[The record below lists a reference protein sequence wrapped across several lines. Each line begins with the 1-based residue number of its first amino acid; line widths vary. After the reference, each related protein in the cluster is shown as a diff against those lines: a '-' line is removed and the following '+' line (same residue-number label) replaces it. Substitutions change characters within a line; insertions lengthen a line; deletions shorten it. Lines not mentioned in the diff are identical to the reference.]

1 MHSEDQR
8 PNDLIYGLDDR
19 PRPLPAFLAAL
30 QHVLASF
37 VGIVT
42 PPLVIG
48 SLLGLGEHLPYL
60 ISMALMVSGAGTLIQ
75 ARRPFGIG
83 AGMICL
89 QGTSFAFLGA
99 VLAAGMLVKQRGGG
113 PEEILAMIF
122 GVCFFGAF
130 VQIVLSRFLGHLRR
144 VITPLVTGIVITL
157 IGVSLIKVGITDLGG
172 GAGAT
177 DFGAPAN
184 LALGALVLLS
194 IVLLNRSRLPWL
206 RLAAIV
212 IGLALGTL
220 AAWATGLFVPRA
232 LPELPLVSLPQPFRF
247 GFAFDWMAFLPVA
260 LIYLISSIETV
271 GDLTA
276 NCMLSRQPLEGPAYL
291 QRLRGGVLGDG
302 VSCLLAATFS
312 AFPNTTF
319 AQNNGVIQLT
329 GVASRHVGIYIG
341 GVLLALG
348 LFPWVGAILQQ
359 IPAGARWRHP
369 GDVRQRRRRRHPH
382 SRPDRNGPPQRAD
395 HRRLVRRR
403 PRRGRAA
410 DPARPDAG
418 GGEDPVRLGDHQRR
432 HHRHPAQPAAA
443 RGARCRS
450 GASQREGRRPGALAQ
465 AAGLIRAFANFSA
478 PGLCPAAGLGYQRGD
493 HADGNLRMT
502 LTVPA
507 HDPAAR
513 DKPAGRIRQK
523 NEEAILA
530 AAEEEFARHGFK
542 GTSMNTI
549 AQNVGLPKA
558 NLHYYF
564 GNKLGLYTAVL
575 SNILEL
581 WDSTFN
587 TLGVDDDPAEALAR
601 YIRAKMEFSR
611 RYPLASR
618 IFAMEIISGGEC
630 LTAHFNQDYRSWFRG
645 RAAVF
650 EAWIAA
656 GRMDPVDPV
665 HLIFLLWGSTQ
676 HYADFASQIGLV
688 TGRKRMSRQDFAAA
702 ADNLVR
708 IILKGCGLT
717 PPAA

>member
-329 GVASRHVGIYIG
+329 GVASRYVGLWIAAMLVLLGLFPSVAGVIQAVPEPVLG
-341 GVLLALG
+341 GAAMVMFGAVAASGINILAGIQLDRRALLIIAVSLALG
-348 LFPWVGAILQQ
+348 LGVSQVPEFLA
-359 IPAGARWRHP
+359 HM
-369 GDVRQRRRRRHPH
+369 
-382 SRPDRNGPPQRAD
+382 
-395 HRRLVRRR
+395 
-403 PRRGRAA
+403 
-410 DPARPDAG
+410 
-418 GGEDPVRLGDHQRR
+418 
-432 HHRHPAQPAAA
+432 PAAL
-443 RGARCRS
+443 RNVLES
-450 GASQREGRRPGALAQ
+450 GVATGGICALLLNWFLPESPVQ
-465 AAGLIRAFANFSA
+465 KAG
-478 PGLCPAAGLGYQRGD
+478 
-493 HADGNLRMT
+493 H
-502 LTVPA
+502 
-507 HDPAAR
+507 
-513 DKPAGRIRQK
+513 
-523 NEEAILA
+523 
-530 AAEEEFARHGFK
+530 
-542 GTSMNTI
+542 
-549 AQNVGLPKA
+549 
-558 NLHYYF
+558 
-564 GNKLGLYTAVL
+564 
-575 SNILEL
+575 
-581 WDSTFN
+581 
-587 TLGVDDDPAEALAR
+587 
-601 YIRAKMEFSR
+601 
-611 RYPLASR
+611 
-618 IFAMEIISGGEC
+618 
-630 LTAHFNQDYRSWFRG
+630 
-645 RAAVF
+645 
-650 EAWIAA
+650 
-656 GRMDPVDPV
+656 
-665 HLIFLLWGSTQ
+665 
-676 HYADFASQIGLV
+676 
-688 TGRKRMSRQDFAAA
+688 
-702 ADNLVR
+702 
-708 IILKGCGLT
+708 
-717 PPAA
+717 